1 MKAIHFFTTILL
13 CWVSTLASVSVNA
26 AEQAGLDASIEQLKS
41 EVVELNQE
49 LFELE
54 EQLLYPATT
63 SIAVFVSMEEVEGF
77 ELSSIKLN
85 LDQKDI
91 TSYLYS
97 GQQVEALRRGGIQK
111 IFTGNLKPGMH
122 KLIAHVQ
129 GKDQDG
135 HPLKRTVVVEFG
147 KARSSKYLEVKISNN
162 EKQAKPDF
170 AIVEWK

>member
-1 MKAIHFFTTILL
+1 MLANRLFVPLFICLL
-13 CWVSTLASVSVNA
+13 SVLSFCVNA

-63 SIAVFVSMEEVEGF
+63 SVAVFVSMEDVEDF
-77 ELSSIKLN
+77 ELNSIKLN
-85 LDQKDI
+85 LDQADV

-97 GQQVEALRRGGIQK
+97 QQQVSALRRGGIQK
-111 IFTGNLKPGMH
+111 IYTGNLKPGMH
-122 KLIAHVQ
+122 KLTAVIL
-129 GKDQDG
+129 GKDRDG
-135 HPLKRTVVVEFG
+135 QALKRSVVVEFG
-147 KARSSKYLEVKISNN
+147 KARSSKYLEIKISNN
-162 EKQAKPDF
+162 EKKSKPNF